1 MYILRQYRL
10 LLIGSKV
17 VLWQKETTKHLFR
30 PDFLLLKQNRNK
42 IGVRGVSFTSG
53 LGVHACCG
61 EEEQC

>member
-42 IGVRGVSFTSG
+42 IGVS
-53 LGVHACCG
+53 
-61 EEEQC
+61 